1 MVLETED
8 TLGLQDLKMFF
19 DVEHGLFCTYQKVR
33 EVYMACR
40 APLKQTN
47 KQRVQLYVGQN
58 TQRLSQAGVLKI
70 FRQLNGEKTNKNM
83 N

>member
-1 MVLETED
+1 MALGTED
-8 TLGLQDLKMFF
+8 TMGLQDLKMFF

-47 KQRVQLYVGQN
+47 KQTKGAVICRAKYSAVKSSWSAKNIQT
-58 TQRLSQAGVLKI
+58 TQWR
-70 FRQLNGEKTNKNM
+70 ENKNM

>member
-1 MVLETED
+1 MVLGTED

-47 KQRVQLYVGQN
+47 KQTKGAVICRAKYSAVKSSWSAKNIQT
-58 TQRLSQAGVLKI
+58 TQTMERK
-70 FRQLNGEKTNKNM
+70 
-83 N
+83 